1 MSDSPIIAH
10 ESGHDFE
17 INVFF
22 GQLGV
27 RIADL
32 DETGTTCDLPHL
44 SSDQARELAARLLHA
59 ADCQDV
65 L

>member
-22 GQLGV
+22 GDV
-27 RIADL
+27 IL
-32 DETGTTCDLPHL
+32 DVPFGEG
-44 SSDQARELAARLLHA
+44 
-59 ADCQDV
+59 
-65 L
+65 